1 MNTKEYQQHFE
12 IGKDELQKPSDKHLR
27 AFTQVADIRKFEI
40 EMYWKRATYF
50 WTIIAI
56 TFTGYFALASANSFP
71 FKNAFSLLLS
81 SMGSVFT
88 LSWFLVNRGS
98 KYWQENWEN
107 HLDLMENGITG
118 PLYKTVLSRP
128 SVEAKKNAF
137 QLAST
142 DKDFIDEHIT
152 GPKKISASKINQLVA
167 FYLLGIWLILVMI
180 TITSIPQRPFW
191 SESTMELVL
200 SVGVLV
206 WSAMA
211 ASLMLYKSVTYT
223 GIHTSEARR
232 RSSNLL

>member
-1 MNTKEYQQHFE
+1 
-12 IGKDELQKPSDKHLR
+12 
-27 AFTQVADIRKFEI
+27 
-40 EMYWKRATYF
+40 MYWKRATYF

-56 TFTGYFALASANSFP
+56 TFTGYFALASVNSFP

-128 SVEAKKNAF
+128 SVEAKKNTP

-142 DKDFIDEHIT
+142 DKDFIDEYIT

-167 FYLLGIWLILVMI
+167 FYLLGIWLILVII
-180 TITSIPQRPFW
+180 TLTNISQLSFW
-191 SESTMELVL
+191 SEPTMELVL
-200 SVGVLV
+200 SIGILI
-206 WSAMA
+206 WSAIA
-211 ASLMLYKSVTYT
+211 TSLMLYKSATYT
-223 GIHTSEARR
+223 GIQTSEARE

>member
-1 MNTKEYQQHFE
+1 MNNKEYQRHFD
-12 IGKDELQKPSDKHLR
+12 ITDDLSHKPSDKHIR

-81 SMGSVFT
+81 SMGAVFT

-107 HLDLMENGITG
+107 HLDLMENGVTG

-128 SVEAKKNAF
+128 STEAKKSAP
-137 QLAST
+137 QLTNT
-142 DKDFIDEHIT
+142 DDDFIDKYIT
-152 GPKKISASKINQLVA
+152 GPKQISVSKINQLVA
-167 FYLLGIWLILVMI
+167 FYLLGIWIILVIM
-180 TITSIPQRPFW
+180 TITNIPQLSFC
-191 SESTMELVL
+191 SEPTKELVI

-206 WSAMA
+206 WSTVSV
-211 ASLMLYKSVTYT
+211 SLMFVKSSTYA
-223 GIHTSEARR
+223 GIQTSEARA

>member
-1 MNTKEYQQHFE
+1 MDNKEYLRNFGV
-12 IGKDELQKPSDKHLR
+12 ITDESQKPSDKHLR

-56 TFTGYFALASANSFP
+56 TFTGYFALASVNSFP

-128 SVEAKKNAF
+128 SVEAKKTPIN
-137 QLAST
+137 LRVLIKTSST
-142 DKDFIDEHIT
+142 NILPA
-152 GPKKISASKINQLVA
+152 PKKYQHPRL
-167 FYLLGIWLILVMI
+167 
-180 TITSIPQRPFW
+180 TS
-191 SESTMELVL
+191 
-200 SVGVLV
+200 
-206 WSAMA
+206 
-211 ASLMLYKSVTYT
+211 
-223 GIHTSEARR
+223 
-232 RSSNLL
+232 

>member
-1 MNTKEYQQHFE
+1 MDNKEYLRNFGV
-12 IGKDELQKPSDKHLR
+12 ITDESQKPSDKHLR

-56 TFTGYFALASANSFP
+56 IFTGYFALASVNSFP

-128 SVEAKKNAF
+128 SVEAKKNTP

-142 DKDFIDEHIT
+142 NKDFIDEYIT
-152 GPKKISASKINQLVA
+152 GPKKISASKVNQLVA
-167 FYLLGIWLILVMI
+167 FYLLGIWLILVII
-180 TITSIPQRPFW
+180 TLTNISQLSFW
-191 SESTMELVL
+191 SEPTMELVL
-200 SVGVLV
+200 SIGILI
-206 WSAMA
+206 WSAIA
-211 ASLMLYKSVTYT
+211 TSLMLYKSATYT
-223 GIHTSEARR
+223 GIQTSEARE

>member
-223 GIHTSEARR
+223 GINTSEARR

>member
-1 MNTKEYQQHFE
+1 MDNKEYQRHFG
-12 IGKDELQKPSDKHLR
+12 IITDELQKPSDKHLR

-128 SVEAKKNAF
+128 SVEAKKNAP

-142 DKDFIDEHIT
+142 DKDFIDKHIT

-167 FYLLGIWLILVMI
+167 FYLLGIWLILVMT
-180 TITSIPQRPFW
+180 TITNILKLSFW
-191 SESTMELVL
+191 SESTIEVVL
-200 SVGVLV
+200 SVGVLI
-206 WSAMA
+206 WSAIA
-211 ASLMLYKSVTYT
+211 TSLMFCKSATYT
-223 GIHTSEARR
+223 GIQTSEARK

>member
-1 MNTKEYQQHFE
+1 LDNREYQRKFG
-12 IGKDELQKPSDKHLR
+12 IISDELQKPSDKHLR

-56 TFTGYFALASANSFP
+56 TFTGYFALASANTFP

-107 HLDLMENGITG
+107 HLDLMENSITG

-128 SVEAKKNAF
+128 SIEAKKNAL

-142 DKDFIDEHIT
+142 NKDFIDEHIT

-167 FYLLGIWLILVMI
+167 FYLLGIWLLLVII
-180 TITSIPQRPFW
+180 TLINIPELSIW
-191 SESTMELVL
+191 SESTSELIL
-200 SVGVLV
+200 SVGVLI
-206 WSAMA
+206 WSSIAT
-211 ASLMLYKSVTYT
+211 SLMFSKSATYT
-223 GIHTSEARR
+223 GIQTSEARE